1 MATQVFID
9 AYARAFELYERSRK
23 VGEAGYYDAAAFYM
37 RKILEVIADSF
48 LAHYANVGI
57 GWMFQQYCA
66 SRHRSSPSLDDK
78 IDFLLEQNSIP
89 QSSRSTYDA
98 VRRYGNAAVHKPDYR
113 ENPRQHEAMMQSLAV
128 ELNAFYQMAM
138 Q

>member
-1 MATQVFID
+1 MGPQVFID
-9 AYARAFELYERSRK
+9 AYARAFELYERSKK
-23 VGEAGYYDAAAFYM
+23 VGEAGYFDAAAFYM

-48 LAHYANVGI
+48 LAYYANTGS

-66 SRHRSSPSLDDK
+66 SKYRNSPSLDDK
-78 IDFLLEQNSIP
+78 IDFLLEQKSIP

-98 VRRYGNAAVHKPDYR
+98 VRRYGNAAIHKPDYR
-113 ENPRQHEAMMQSLAV
+113 ENPKQHDAMMQALAV
-128 ELNAFYQMAM
+128 ELIAFHQMAM